1 MGVNVGRSV
10 IMINLVYII
19 FSINMA
25 RGLSD
30 RLGFSDNILFYSPIY
45 LKHRET

>member
-30 RLGFSDNILFYSPIY
+30 RLGYILFYSPIY